1 VSSDAE
7 FVPEK
12 SGTQPWPASTTYY
25 AKFDWNVAD
34 LTIKKTGAE
43 AIDKYQSFIFHVT
56 GEDKDMYVTVQGNG
70 SVTIKGLTV
79 GTYTVEEVTSW
90 SWRYKPDQGSKNVE
104 VKGGQKNEVTFN
116 NSRTNGSWLSGDSCA
131 INSVRGRH

>member
-1 VSSDAE
+1 M
-7 FVPEK
+7 
-12 SGTQPWPASTTYY
+12 TYY

-43 AIDKYQSFIFHVT
+43 AIDKDQSFIFRVT
-56 GEDKDMYVTVQGNG
+56 GEGKDMYVTVQGNG

-79 GTYTVEEVTSW
+79 GTYKVEEVTSW
-90 SWRYKPDQGSKNVE
+90 SWRYTPEVGTQTVE

-116 NSRTNGSWLSGDSCA
+116 NSRTNSSWLSGDSFA
-131 INSVRGRH
+131 INRTGGKR

>member
-1 VSSDAE
+1 ML
-7 FVPEK
+7 
-12 SGTQPWPASTTYY
+12 

-43 AIDKYQSFIFHVT
+43 AIDKNQSFIFRVT
-56 GEDKDMYVTVQGNG
+56 GEGKDMYVTVQGNG